1 MGADVVSFAVPRQ
14 FGASTADILHYCA
27 TVATATPLPILIQ
40 DFNPGG
46 PTIGAEFVSDLL
58 GRADN
63 FRFLKLED
71 PMMLDKLI
79 AIRSETAGR
88 ISILEGWGGLYML
101 EGIAAG
107 IDGIMPGAAIADL
120 LDTVLRAAVS
130 QQRSRAH
137 DLFGSLLPFVSFA
150 LQDFEL
156 FLQIEKRTLSR
167 RGLIAS
173 PTVRSLSSTPSPAV
187 LAHVDFLIDQVERLA
202 SRGVRQALVENQ
214 HGFMSAV
221 IEVSEYRPRL
231 QQRYLQGG
239 ACHVVEQDG
248 EHLAGAC
255 GGRSADCL
263 KAVLMRPLADVLCES
278 MIVACQILTGDV
290 ERFEAL
296 GACEVEHAPQTGVDH
311 PQLTGQESLDVDA
324 LSLGLAVKLAR
335 GARTVEHRYRTA
347 KLFGGLNRP
356 PNRRAPSP
364 LRGSNPGAWLR

>member
-1 MGADVVSFAVPRQ
+1 MTGVVSLRGVVPVVPTTFHPDESIDAESLSRVVDWIACQELAGMCLPAYGSEFYKLTGAERDQVVAIAVEVNDGRVPVVAQANHGSARVAAELARRYTDMGADVVSFAVPRQ

-202 SRGVRQALVENQ
+202 S
-214 HGFMSAV
+214 
-221 IEVSEYRPRL
+221 EVFGRP
-231 QQRYLQGG
+231 
-239 ACHVVEQDG
+239 
-248 EHLAGAC
+248 
-255 GGRSADCL
+255 
-263 KAVLMRPLADVLCES
+263 
-278 MIVACQILTGDV
+278 
-290 ERFEAL
+290 
-296 GACEVEHAPQTGVDH
+296 
-311 PQLTGQESLDVDA
+311 
-324 LSLGLAVKLAR
+324 
-335 GARTVEHRYRTA
+335 
-347 KLFGGLNRP
+347 
-356 PNRRAPSP
+356 
-364 LRGSNPGAWLR
+364 W